1 MSSDLLFFC
10 HVERPKGVET
20 SLAQEAQRYIFP
32 SKRTANIIYYV
43 HLCNPSVKFGK
54 IFFLCRKVTTV
65 RKNILIMS
73 DVAGKFTEPVDS
85 GAKVRYLYLSRKIH
99 FDMKQ
104 FLLLPVLVLMAATLQ
119 ISYAQERFEIFTTGS
134 ETDIPYRIP
143 AVAALPDGT
152 VICVADYRYSRRD
165 IGMAENGRVD
175 LHVRVSEDNGCSWGD
190 VAALVEGKGSES
202 PDFMNVAFGD
212 PCIVADRKSGRVL
225 VMSCSGNIS
234 FPKGRRDRHLGIV
247 RFYSDDGGKTWTAP
261 EEISESIYSQFDAVN
276 PIQSMFIA
284 SGRIM
289 QSRYI
294 CKGEYYRLY
303 CAILAQIQGK
313 VWHNY
318 VLYSDDFGQSWN
330 ILGGA
335 DTSPIPDGGNEAKV
349 EELPGGSVLI
359 SSRTKP
365 GGRLFNIYDYKDK
378 RRATGSW
385 GKVSHSSTHNNGI
398 ITEKNDCNGEV
409 MVLPVV
415 RTEDGRKMDL
425 LLQSAPMGPGR
436 ANVGIY
442 YKALESRKDYS
453 SPESIA
459 EDWEGV
465 FKITDK
471 GSAYSTMDLQSDG
484 SLGFLFEEE
493 TYCTT
498 KGGGYTIVYDNLS
511 VDEITAG
518 RYKIDQSVKH
528 P

>member
-1 MSSDLLFFC
+1 MKPFRLL
-10 HVERPKGVET
+10 
-20 SLAQEAQRYIFP
+20 SIF
-32 SKRTANIIYYV
+32 
-43 HLCNPSVKFGK
+43 
-54 IFFLCRKVTTV
+54 
-65 RKNILIMS
+65 
-73 DVAGKFTEPVDS
+73 
-85 GAKVRYLYLSRKIH
+85 
-99 FDMKQ
+99 
-104 FLLLPVLVLMAATLQ
+104 VLMSATIQ
-119 ISYAQERFEIFTTGS
+119 TSYAQERFEIFTTKS

-143 AVAALPDGT
+143 AIAALPDGT

-175 LHVRVSEDNGCSWGD
+175 LRVRMSEDNGCSWGEI
-190 VAALVEGKGSES
+190 ATLIEGKGSDS
-202 PDFMNVAFGD
+202 PDFTNVAFGD
-212 PCIVADRKSGRVL
+212 PCIVADRKSGKVL
-225 VMSCSGNIS
+225 IMSCSGNVS

-247 RFYSDDGGKTWTAP
+247 RIYSDDRGKTWTAP
-261 EEISESIYSQFDAVN
+261 EEISESIYGRFDAVN

-303 CAILAQIQGK
+303 CAVLAKLQDK

-330 ILGGA
+330 VLGGPR
-335 DTSPIPDGGNEAKV
+335 TSPVPKGGNEAKV

-359 SSRTKP
+359 SSRTRQ
-365 GGRLFNIYDYKDK
+365 GGRLFNIYRYKNK
-378 RRATGSW
+378 RKATGTW
-385 GKVSHSSTHNNGI
+385 GNVVHSSAHNSGI
-398 ITEKNDCNGEV
+398 VTEKNDCNGEV
-409 MVLPVV
+409 MVVPVV
-415 RTEDGRKMDL
+415 RTEDGRKMSL

-436 ANVGIY
+436 TNVGIY
-442 YKALESRKDYS
+442 YKALYSRKDYS

-471 GSAYSTMDLQSDG
+471 GSAYSTMDLQADG
-484 SLGFLFEEE
+484 SLGFLLEEE

-498 KGGGYTIVYDNLS
+498 KGGGYTIVYDRLS

-518 RYKIDQSVKH
+518 RYETDQSVKR